1 MSGILSSNWRRGWM
15 LREAAPATERGQPPV
30 ASKRAAPLFVTRAPP
45 IVKSCSPQSVPLTPR
60 RGTQTEIRVEG
71 TEGD

>member
-1 MSGILSSNWRRGWM
+1 M
-15 LREAAPATERGQPPV
+15 LREAAPATARGQPPV
-30 ASKRAAPLFVTRAPP
+30 ASKGAAPPFVTGAPP
-45 IVKSCSPQSVPLTPR
+45 IVKSCPPQGVPLTPR